1 MGANVKAA
9 EHLWQEDLL
18 QVHSLRKTY
27 AIKGSNKFKMT
38 VLDGVSLSIKPNETV
53 GLVGASGAGKSTI
66 GRIIAG
72 LEASD
77 SGQLI
82 YQGKDL
88 QRMSAK
94 ERREATSS
102 IQMIFQDPYE
112 SLSPRMTIEQLV
124 AEPLVIQK
132 LYAND
137 PEQRRHAVREALA
150 EVSLSPDR
158 YMQRYPH
165 ELSGGERQRVGLA
178 RAFITRPKLIVADE
192 PTSML
197 DTSLRLDLLQLMK
210 ELSERHGIAYLFV
223 THDLALTRGFCD
235 RLLVLDQGKV
245 VETGTPEEITEQPQH
260 PFTQGFIAALLELD
274 SFSFKR

>member
-1 MGANVKAA
+1 MSANAKAA

-18 QVHSLRKTY
+18 QVRALRKTY
-27 AIKGSNKFKMT
+27 AIKGSNKYKMT

-72 LEASD
+72 LETSD

-94 ERREATSS
+94 ERKQATSS

-132 LYAND
+132 LYAKD

-178 RAFITRPKLIVADE
+178 RAFITCPKLIVADE

-260 PFTQGFIAALLELD
+260 PFTQGFISALLELD
-274 SFSFKR
+274 SF

>member
-1 MGANVKAA
+1 MSANAKAA

-18 QVHSLRKTY
+18 QVQALRKTY
-27 AIKGSNKFKMT
+27 AIKGSNRYKMT

-72 LEASD
+72 LETSD

-82 YQGKDL
+82 YQGNDL

-94 ERREATSS
+94 ERKQATSS

-132 LYAND
+132 LYAKD
-137 PEQRRHAVREALA
+137 IEQRRHAVREALA

-158 YMQRYPH
+158 YMQHYPH

-260 PFTQGFIAALLELD
+260 PFTQGFISALLELD
-274 SFSFKR
+274 SF

>member
-1 MGANVKAA
+1 MSANAKAA
-9 EHLWQEDLL
+9 EHLRQEDLL
-18 QVHSLRKTY
+18 QVQALRKTY
-27 AIKGSNKFKMT
+27 AIKGSNKYKMT

-72 LEASD
+72 LESSD

-82 YQGKDL
+82 YRGKDL

-94 ERREATSS
+94 ERKEATSS
-102 IQMIFQDPYE
+102 VQMIFQDPYE

-132 LYAND
+132 LYAKE
-137 PEQRRHAVREALA
+137 PEQRRQAVREALA

-158 YMQRYPH
+158 YLQRYPH

-274 SFSFKR
+274 SF

>member
-1 MGANVKAA
+1 MSANAKAA

-18 QVHSLRKTY
+18 QVQSLRKTY
-27 AIKGSNKFKMT
+27 AIKGSNKYKMT

-72 LEASD
+72 LETSD

-94 ERREATSS
+94 ERKEATSS

-132 LYAND
+132 LYATD
-137 PEQRRHAVREALA
+137 PEQRRHAVRVALA
-150 EVSLSPDR
+150 EVSLTPDR

-245 VETGTPEEITEQPQH
+245 VETGTPEAITEQPQH
-260 PFTQGFIAALLELD
+260 PFTQSFIAALLELD
-274 SFSFKR
+274 SV

>member
-1 MGANVKAA
+1 MSANAKAA
-9 EHLWQEDLL
+9 EHMWQEDLL
-18 QVHSLRKTY
+18 QVQALRKTY
-27 AIKGSNKFKMT
+27 AIKGSNKYKMT

-72 LEASD
+72 LETSD

-82 YQGKDL
+82 YQGNDL

-94 ERREATSS
+94 ERKQATSS

-132 LYAND
+132 LYAKD

-223 THDLALTRGFCD
+223 THDLALTRGLCD

-260 PFTQGFIAALLELD
+260 PFTQGFISALLELD
-274 SFSFKR
+274 SF

>member
-1 MGANVKAA
+1 MSANAKAA
-9 EHLWQEDLL
+9 EHLRQEDLL
-18 QVHSLRKTY
+18 QVQALRKTY
-27 AIKGSNKFKMT
+27 AIKGSNKYKMT

-72 LEASD
+72 LESSD

-82 YQGKDL
+82 YRGKDL

-94 ERREATSS
+94 ERKEATSS

-132 LYAND
+132 LYAKE
-137 PEQRRHAVREALA
+137 PEQRRQAVREALA

-158 YMQRYPH
+158 YLQRYPH

-274 SFSFKR
+274 SF

>member
-1 MGANVKAA
+1 MSANAKAA

-18 QVHSLRKTY
+18 QVQALRKTY
-27 AIKGSNKFKMT
+27 AIKGSNRYKMT

-72 LEASD
+72 LETSD

-82 YQGKDL
+82 YQGNDL

-94 ERREATSS
+94 ERKQATSS

-132 LYAND
+132 LYAKD
-137 PEQRRHAVREALA
+137 IEQRRHAVREALA

-260 PFTQGFIAALLELD
+260 PFTQGFISALLELD
-274 SFSFKR
+274 SF

>member
-1 MGANVKAA
+1 MSANAKAA

-18 QVHSLRKTY
+18 QVQSLRKTY
-27 AIKGSNKFKMT
+27 AIKGSNKYKMT

-72 LEASD
+72 LETSD

-94 ERREATSS
+94 ERKQATSS

-132 LYAND
+132 LHAKD
-137 PEQRRHAVREALA
+137 SEQRRHAVRDALT

-223 THDLALTRGFCD
+223 THDLALTRGLCD

-260 PFTQGFIAALLELD
+260 PFTQGFISALLELD
-274 SFSFKR
+274 SF

>member
-1 MGANVKAA
+1 MSANAKAA
-9 EHLWQEDLL
+9 EHMWQEDLL
-18 QVHSLRKTY
+18 QVRALRKTY
-27 AIKGSNKFKMT
+27 AIKGSNKYKMT

-72 LEASD
+72 LETSD

-94 ERREATSS
+94 ERKQATSS

-132 LYAND
+132 LHAKD
-137 PEQRRHAVREALA
+137 SEQRRHAVRDALT

-223 THDLALTRGFCD
+223 THDLALTRGLCD

-260 PFTQGFIAALLELD
+260 PFTQGFISALLELD
-274 SFSFKR
+274 SF

>member
-1 MGANVKAA
+1 MSANEKAA
-9 EHLWQEDLL
+9 EHPWQEDLL
-18 QVHSLRKTY
+18 QVRALRKTY
-27 AIKGSNKFKMT
+27 AIKGSNKYKMT

-66 GRIIAG
+66 GRIITG
-72 LEASD
+72 LESSD

-88 QRMSAK
+88 QRMNLK
-94 ERREATSS
+94 ERKEATSS

-132 LYAND
+132 LYAKES
-137 PEQRRHAVREALA
+137 EQRRQAVREALA

-158 YMQRYPH
+158 YLQRYPH

-274 SFSFKR
+274 SF

>member
-1 MGANVKAA
+1 MSANAKAA

-18 QVHSLRKTY
+18 QVQALRKTY
-27 AIKGSNKFKMT
+27 AIKGSNRYKMT

-72 LEASD
+72 LETSD

-82 YQGKDL
+82 YQGNDL

-94 ERREATSS
+94 ERKQATSS

-132 LYAND
+132 LYAKD
-137 PEQRRHAVREALA
+137 IEQRRHAVREALA
-150 EVSLSPDR
+150 EVSLAPDR

-260 PFTQGFIAALLELD
+260 PFTQGFISALLELD
-274 SFSFKR
+274 SF

>member
-1 MGANVKAA
+1 MGAHLQKV
-9 EHLWQEDLL
+9 EHLWQDELL
-18 QVHSLRKTY
+18 QVVDLQKSY
-27 AIKGSNKFKMT
+27 GIKGSTKHKMS
-38 VLDGVSLSIKPNETV
+38 VLDGVSLTIKRNETV

-72 LEASD
+72 LETPD
-77 SGQLI
+77 SGKLI

-88 QRMSAK
+88 QHLKAK
-94 ERREATSS
+94 DRKQATQS

-132 LYAND
+132 QFAND
-137 PEQRRHAVREALA
+137 LEQRKQKVREALT

-178 RAFITRPKLIVADE
+178 RAFITHPQLIVADE

-210 ELSERHGIAYLFV
+210 ELSQRHGIAYLFV

-245 VETGTPEEITEQPQH
+245 VETGTPEEITEHPQH
-260 PFTQGFIAALLELD
+260 PFTQGFIDALLELD
-274 SFSFKR
+274 SF

>member
-1 MGANVKAA
+1 MSANAKAA
-9 EHLWQEDLL
+9 EHLRQEDLL
-18 QVHSLRKTY
+18 QVQALRKTY
-27 AIKGSNKFKMT
+27 AIKGSNKYKMT

-72 LEASD
+72 LESSD

-94 ERREATSS
+94 ERKEATSS

-132 LYAND
+132 LYAKE
-137 PEQRRHAVREALA
+137 PEQRRQAVREALA

-158 YMQRYPH
+158 YLQRYPH

-178 RAFITRPKLIVADE
+178 RAFITRPKLMVADE

-274 SFSFKR
+274 SF

>member
-1 MGANVKAA
+1 MSANAKAA
-9 EHLWQEDLL
+9 EHMWQEDLL
-18 QVHSLRKTY
+18 QVRALRKTY
-27 AIKGSNKFKMT
+27 AIKGSNKYKMT

-72 LEASD
+72 LETSD

-94 ERREATSS
+94 ERKQATSS

-132 LYAND
+132 LHAKD
-137 PEQRRHAVREALA
+137 SEQRRHAVRDALT

-260 PFTQGFIAALLELD
+260 PFTQGFISALLELD
-274 SFSFKR
+274 SF

>member
-1 MGANVKAA
+1 MSANAKAA

-18 QVHSLRKTY
+18 QVQGLRKTY
-27 AIKGSNKFKMT
+27 AIKGSNKYKMT

-72 LEASD
+72 LESSD

-94 ERREATSS
+94 ERKEATSS

-132 LYAND
+132 LYAKE

-158 YMQRYPH
+158 YLQRYPH

-260 PFTQGFIAALLELD
+260 PFTQGFISALLELD
-274 SFSFKR
+274 SF

>member
-1 MGANVKAA
+1 MAGRPAAGA
-9 EHLWQEDLL
+9 
-18 QVHSLRKTY
+18 SLTKNLCDQR
-27 AIKGSNKFKMT
+27 IEQIQN
-38 VLDGVSLSIKPNETV
+38 DGAGRFSLSIKPNETV

-72 LEASD
+72 LETSD

-94 ERREATSS
+94 ERKQATSS

-132 LYAND
+132 LYAKD

-178 RAFITRPKLIVADE
+178 RAFITCPKLIVADE

-245 VETGTPEEITEQPQH
+245 VETGTPEDITEQPQH
-260 PFTQGFIAALLELD
+260 PFTQGFISALLELD
-274 SFSFKR
+274 SF

>member
-1 MGANVKAA
+1 MSANAKAA

-18 QVHSLRKTY
+18 QVRALRKTY
-27 AIKGSNKFKMT
+27 AIKGSNKYKMT

-72 LEASD
+72 LETSD

-94 ERREATSS
+94 ERKQATSS

-132 LYAND
+132 LYAKD

-260 PFTQGFIAALLELD
+260 PFTQGFISALLELD
-274 SFSFKR
+274 SY

>member
-1 MGANVKAA
+1 MSANAKAA

-18 QVHSLRKTY
+18 QVQSLRKTY
-27 AIKGSNKFKMT
+27 AIKGSNKYKMT

-72 LEASD
+72 LETSD

-94 ERREATSS
+94 ERKEATSS

-132 LYAND
+132 LYAKD

-150 EVSLSPDR
+150 EVSLTPDR

-260 PFTQGFIAALLELD
+260 PFTQGFISALLELD
-274 SFSFKR
+274 SF

>member
-1 MGANVKAA
+1 MSANAKAA

-18 QVHSLRKTY
+18 QVRALRKTY
-27 AIKGSNKFKMT
+27 AIKGSNKYKMT

-72 LEASD
+72 LETSD

-94 ERREATSS
+94 ERNQATSS

-132 LYAND
+132 LYAKD

-260 PFTQGFIAALLELD
+260 PFTQGFISALLELD
-274 SFSFKR
+274 SF

>member
-1 MGANVKAA
+1 MSANAKAA
-9 EHLWQEDLL
+9 EYQWQEDLL
-18 QVHSLRKTY
+18 QVQALRKTY
-27 AIKGSNKFKMT
+27 AIKGSNKYKMT

-72 LEASD
+72 LESSD

-82 YQGKDL
+82 YQGNDL

-94 ERREATSS
+94 ERKQATSS
-102 IQMIFQDPYE
+102 IQMIFQDSYE

-132 LYAND
+132 LYAKD

-260 PFTQGFIAALLELD
+260 PFTQGFISALLELD
-274 SFSFKR
+274 SF